1 MTLSY
6 VVWRQNG
13 DHPDDGAARQD
24 RSREGLVVRRY
35 RHPGVLGAQT
45 CPHCG
50 VRMHEHGWIDCGED
64 GAVVCPGN
72 IVITHAGQHYAMTA
86 RTFELFEPK
95 KGFVENRAFRE
106 ALPMLAPAV
115 ERILGLPSGSVK
127 RWGTGEETREER
139 VLRQLIERYPWVL
152 NVAEANYDP
161 AVARAEVVRAA
172 ADVVAWQQNKLQNGD
187 EHAAGTTTGPRPR
200 AGRQDGPA
208 GEVDPKP

>member
-72 IVITHAGQHYAMTA
+72 IVIAGG
-86 RTFELFEPK
+86 RTDPGAAERFGK
-95 KGFVENRAFRE
+95 AVGNR
-106 ALPMLAPAV
+106 
-115 ERILGLPSGSVK
+115 
-127 RWGTGEETREER
+127 
-139 VLRQLIERYPWVL
+139 
-152 NVAEANYDP
+152 
-161 AVARAEVVRAA
+161 
-172 ADVVAWQQNKLQNGD
+172 
-187 EHAAGTTTGPRPR
+187 
-200 AGRQDGPA
+200 
-208 GEVDPKP
+208 